1 MNCEMYFSQNSEENR
16 ELQDINS
23 ELHEKSWTNFISIW
37 EKKTKN
43 RFLRCYLLQKKS
55 VKNEFWEIF
64 LKKMGFVYIKQ
75 DFYLRIVRIKSE
87 WYKIKSRNCLF

>member
-1 MNCEMYFSQNSEENR
+1 MKKA
-16 ELQDINS
+16 ELILFQF
-23 ELHEKSWTNFISIW
+23 EK
-37 EKKTKN
+37 KKTKN

-55 VKNEFWEIF
+55 VKNEFWEFF